1 MKLFSFFSTLFY
13 LISSSLLYFFAY
25 WAFDELLGGHDSW
38 FSFEFILC
46 AFIMAFLLIIP
57 FNMAIFYL
65 LALYGIYF
73 LPDYNWIFAIIVTYR
88 FAVFAVVMVAL
99 FLDWKKAYK
108 QEK

>member
-1 MKLFSFFSTLFY
+1 
-13 LISSSLLYFFAY
+13 
-25 WAFDELLGGHDSW
+25 
-38 FSFEFILC
+38 
-46 AFIMAFLLIIP
+46 
-57 FNMAIFYL
+57 MAIFYL

-108 QEK
+108 QER